1 MTTSQAPIEQATF
14 GGGCF
19 WCTEA
24 VFSRTKGVLQVES
37 GYCNGQHPKPTYDDV
52 CTGQTGHAEV
62 VRISFDPSVVSFG
75 QLLDVFFTVH
85 DATTLNRQGN
95 DIGTQYRSGVYTHS
109 QAQADEALAHIR
121 ALKAQGA
128 FGGKDIVTEVVPVTN
143 YHPAE
148 AYHQRYFENNP
159 TAGYCAYVVAPKVA
173 KFQKTFPALD
183 THKP

>member
-1 MTTSQAPIEQATF
+1 MNMSTTHIEQATF

-24 VFSRTKGVLQVES
+24 VFLRTRGVLKVES

-62 VRISFDPSVVSFG
+62 VQISFDPQLVTFG

-109 QAQADEALAHIR
+109 EAQAQEARAHIEALSAH
-121 ALKAQGA
+121 KA
-128 FGGKDIVTEVVPVTN
+128 FGGKPIVTEVVPIAN

-148 AYHQRYFENNP
+148 GYHQRYFEHNP
-159 TAGYCAYVVAPKVA
+159 KAGYCAYVVAPKVA
-173 KFQKTFPALD
+173 KFQQAFPALD
-183 THKP
+183 TSAR